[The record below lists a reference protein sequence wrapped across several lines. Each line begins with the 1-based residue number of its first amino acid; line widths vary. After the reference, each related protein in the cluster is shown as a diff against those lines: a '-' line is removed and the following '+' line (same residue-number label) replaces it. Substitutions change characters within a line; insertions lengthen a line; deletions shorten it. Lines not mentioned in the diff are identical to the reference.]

1 MFFHFPYACG
11 FGSLNVALEAAY
23 ATYQCKLVTFKFAS
37 LSSIYIVGFRQFR
50 SQIVLPPNDVVINR
64 LVVGE
69 SDRDLVSY
77 KMFLFFIVLI
87 SLPPSLSL
95 SLSLSRFLFLSYF
108 CNSMNWNSSNSK
120 WQKISFV

>member
-23 ATYQCKLVTFKFAS
+23 ATYQCK
-37 LSSIYIVGFRQFR
+37 

-69 SDRDLVSY
+69 SDRDLVLL
-77 KMFLFFIVLI
+77 KCI
-87 SLPPSLSL
+87 SKARQSCNQVSLSMMWYL
-95 SLSLSRFLFLSYF
+95 DQPMR
-108 CNSMNWNSSNSK
+108 CNLALD
-120 WQKISFV
+120 